1 MCDYSI
7 TTNRF
12 GLRNWLK
19 RDIKPF
25 AEMCSDPEVMKYFP
39 SVLSETETKEL
50 VTRLQNHFE
59 THGFTYFAIET
70 LDTQEF
76 LGFTGMMKQT
86 WESEFTP
93 CVDLGWRLKQ
103 SAWGKG
109 VATEAAKACIG
120 YAFSELKLPKLYA
133 FAAKGNDASEHVM
146 KKLGMTFQGNFV
158 HPKIKDDPRFPYC
171 FAYKI
176 ENL

>member
-1 MCDYSI
+1 MGDYII
-7 TTNRF
+7 TTKRF
-12 GLRNWLK
+12 GLRNWK
-19 RDIKPF
+19 ENDIEPF
-25 AEMCSDPEVMKYFP
+25 AEMCADPKVMKYFP
-39 SVLSETETKEL
+39 SVLSETETKQL
-50 VTRLQNHFE
+50 VSRLQNHFE
-59 THGFTYFAIET
+59 EYRFTYFAIEA
-70 LDTQEF
+70 LENQEF
-76 LGFTGMMKQT
+76 LGFTGLMKQT

-109 VATEAAKACIG
+109 IATEAAKACID
-120 YAFSELKLPKLYA
+120 YAFSELKLKELYA
-133 FAAKGNDASEHVM
+133 FAAKGNIASEQVM
-146 KKLGMTFQGNFV
+146 KKLGMTFQGNFI